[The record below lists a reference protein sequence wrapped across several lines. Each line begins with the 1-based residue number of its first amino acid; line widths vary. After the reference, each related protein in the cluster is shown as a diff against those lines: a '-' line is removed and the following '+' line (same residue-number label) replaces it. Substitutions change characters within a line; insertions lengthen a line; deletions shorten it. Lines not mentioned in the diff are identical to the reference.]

1 MSTAPTWG
9 LVVETTLG
17 TGERKHT
24 EAQVVA
30 HVTGSREEA
39 LAELER
45 RARSYSP
52 AHPLSPRRRRLLRV
66 GDGFLLVVDGAWQS
80 FVTRFTVAELLTDSA
95 APRAPEPEPEPRP
108 EPAPEAEAAP
118 EPVAEAAPPAPAAAR
133 EPELDADGVPVR
145 PAWLGRRDLS

>member
-1 MSTAPTWG
+1 MSAAPTWG

-45 RARSYSP
+45 RARGYSP
-52 AHPLSPRRRRLLRV
+52 THPLSPRRRRLLRV

-95 APRAPEPEPEPRP
+95 APQAPEPDPV
-108 EPAPEAEAAP
+108 PAPEAGTAP

>member
-1 MSTAPTWG
+1 MSDTSAWG
-9 LVVETTLG
+9 LVVETTVG

-45 RARSYSP
+45 QARRYSP
-52 AHPLSPRRRRLLRV
+52 THPLSPRRRRLLRI

-80 FVTRFTVAELLTDSA
+80 FITRFTVAELLEDSA
-95 APRAPEPEPEPRP
+95 APK
-108 EPAPEAEAAP
+108 AP
-118 EPVAEAAPPAPAAAR
+118 EPVVEASLPEPVPETPPPAPAPAPAPAER
-133 EPELDADGVPVR
+133 GPELDADGVPVR
-145 PAWLGRRDLS
+145 PAWLGRRDLP

>member
-1 MSTAPTWG
+1 MSAAPTWG

-45 RARSYSP
+45 RARNYSP
-52 AHPLSPRRRRLLRV
+52 THPLSPRRRRLLRV

-95 APRAPEPEPEPRP
+95 APQAPEPEREAVPEP
-108 EPAPEAEAAP
+108 EAGTAP
-118 EPVAEAAPPAPAAAR
+118 EPVAEAAPPAPSAAR